1 MKPQLTLVTLLVFS
15 SLSLLAQT
23 VHEDPKSDPVLDAIE
38 EFEQRDQKLSEDVQ
52 VVLDPA
58 TALQTSDSPA
68 PIIGKLEEPAS
79 AKAADPPANLQNLSQ
94 ITEKAAAKH
103 QEGLSVRVETLQTG
117 QSRID
122 PKQIKLL
129 APFPAKPLSQPPAG
143 WHLEASE
150 SAPPFIRE
158 VEVAPG
164 SKVTLTIRPH
174 FLVPD
179 ADGSSVFTIS
189 EPGYQ
194 SSLGYQQTETVG
206 ALLANSLNQLEKET
220 IQLGN
225 AIEGLQQLLISLPK
239 TELEPPVNRPATPP
253 KK

>member
-1 MKPQLTLVTLLVFS
+1 MKPQLTSAALLAFT
-15 SLSLLAQT
+15 SLFAMAQT
-23 VHEDPKSDPVLDAIE
+23 VREDPKSDPVLDAIE
-38 EFEQRDQKLSEDVQ
+38 EFEQRDQKLSKDVQ

-58 TALQTSDSPA
+58 AEDDSDDSSALANDKSAAPA
-68 PIIGKLEEPAS
+68 AGKATPEAS
-79 AKAADPPANLQNLSQ
+79 NLQNLSQ

-117 QSRID
+117 QTKID

-129 APFPAKPLSQPPAG
+129 APFPAKPLSQPPSG

-164 SKVTLTIRPH
+164 TKVTLTIRPH

-179 ADGSSVFTIS
+179 ANGSSVFTIS
-189 EPGYQ
+189 EPGYK
-194 SSLGYQQTETVG
+194 SALGYQQADTVG
-206 ALLANSLNQLEKET
+206 AILASSLNQLEKDS
-220 IQLGN
+220 IHLGN
-225 AIEGLQQLLISLPK
+225 AIEGLEQLLISLPK
-239 TELEPPVNRPATPP
+239 TEIEPPVNRPVPPP

>member
-1 MKPQLTLVTLLVFS
+1 MNPHLTLAALVAIGG
-15 SLSLLAQT
+15 LTGLAQT
-23 VHEDPKSDPVLDAIE
+23 VREDPKSDPVLDAIE
-38 EFEQRDQKLSEDVQ
+38 EFEQRDQKLSKDVQ

-58 TALQTSDSPA
+58 DDLETSDSSTPTA
-68 PIIGKLEEPAS
+68 AKPAS
-79 AKAADPPANLQNLSQ
+79 AKTAAEASNLQNLSQ

-117 QSRID
+117 QTKID

-129 APFPAKPLSQPPAG
+129 APFPAKPLSQPPSG

-179 ADGSSVFTIS
+179 ANGSSVFTIS
-189 EPGYQ
+189 EPGYK
-194 SSLGYQQTETVG
+194 SALGYQQADTVG
-206 ALLANSLNQLEKET
+206 AILANSLKQFEKDS
-220 IQLGN
+220 IHLGN
-225 AIEGLQQLLISLPK
+225 AIEGLEQLLISLPK
-239 TELEPPVNRPATPP
+239 TEIEPPVNLPATPP